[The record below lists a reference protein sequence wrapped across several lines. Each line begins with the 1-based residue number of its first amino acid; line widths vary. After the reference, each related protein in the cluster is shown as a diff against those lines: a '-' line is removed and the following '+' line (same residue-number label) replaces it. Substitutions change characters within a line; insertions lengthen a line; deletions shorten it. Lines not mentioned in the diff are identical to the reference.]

1 MEKEVKNWLGHDIV
15 EGATVFRGGKQND
28 NSTFRVGV
36 VDNVT
41 EEKAKAR
48 VVWHWEGSL
57 RTVYHGVYRYDDPN
71 RYVVPGPHK
80 STTRTTVY
88 GINELVRVEDSM
100 LEYLEKR
107 DELIKTAC
115 ERDVREHQFA
125 DFEREFMAGNIPY

>member
-1 MEKEVKNWLGHDIV
+1 MKNWLGYDIV
-15 EGATVFRGGKQND
+15 EGAVVFRGGKQND

-36 VDNVT
+36 VDNVID
-41 EEKAKAR
+41 EKAKAR

-57 RTVYHGVYRYDDPN
+57 RTIYHGAYNYHDTN

-88 GINELVRVEDSM
+88 GINELVRLDDSV

-107 DELIKTAC
+107 DRLITAAC
-115 ERDVREHQFA
+115 EMDVRQQHFEQFEQ
-125 DFEREFMAGNIPY
+125 DFMLGKIPY